1 MGRFQRKTTDRMS
14 DRSMLI
20 TILAPAWPT
29 MLEQLMQTAVQYIDT
44 AMVGTL
50 GTQATAAVGSTGTVN
65 WLIGST
71 ISAVG
76 VGFLSYI
83 AKAYG
88 ADDQTAA
95 KRAVAQAVLLTCI
108 LGAFFTVLTVALSGM
123 IPVWMQVEE
132 GIREMA
138 STYFMILYLP
148 MLPRTASIIFGTVLR
163 SAGDTKSPMKI
174 GLLVNLINV
183 VLNFLL
189 IYPVREIT
197 IFSKHFTMWGAGLG
211 VIGAAVASAVAFTV
225 GGICIAVVLWRHKEI
240 SPRGQRFAPDMEIL
254 KPCLRVALPN
264 MLQRF
269 GTSLGYVAFAAMI
282 NSLGEVSTAAHTI
295 ANTVESAFYIP
306 GYGMQTA
313 AATLAGNAYGA
324 KDEKRM
330 KQLAS
335 IFIPLEMILMT
346 VSGGCLFL
354 AASLLMRLFS
364 VHDAVITLG
373 ATVLRMVAVSEPFYG
388 FSIIIEGFMMGVGK
402 TKAPFIYNMIGMW
415 AIRIIGTFICTQVLS
430 LGLISAWACMITHNL
445 LLFVLFLICYVR
457 GVWNPLSAKSKLV
470 RTEERN

>member
-1 MGRFQRKTTDRMS
+1 MEKNITDRIS
-14 DRSMLI
+14 DRSMLV
-20 TILAPAWPT
+20 TILTLAWPT
-29 MLEQLMQTAVQYIDT
+29 MLEQLMQTAVQYMDT
-44 AMVGTL
+44 AMVGSL
-50 GTQATAAVGSTGTVN
+50 GTEATAAVGSTGTIN

-88 ADDQTAA
+88 AKEQDAV
-95 KRAVAQAVLLTCI
+95 KRAVAQAVLLTCV
-108 LGAFFTVLTVALSGM
+108 LGIFFTVLTVSLSGV
-123 IPVWMQVEE
+123 IPVWMQVKP
-132 GIREMA
+132 GIQKMA
-138 STYFMILYLP
+138 SMYFMILYLP

-174 GLLVNLINV
+174 GLLVNLMNV
-183 VLNFLL
+183 ALNFLL
-189 IYPVREIT
+189 IYPGRQVEIFSRQIT
-197 IFSKHFTMWGAGLG
+197 IWGAGLG
-211 VIGAAVASAVAFTV
+211 VIGAAIASAVAFTA
-225 GGICIAVVLWRHKEI
+225 GGLCITWVLWKHRMI
-240 SPRGQRFAPDMEIL
+240 SPKGQRFIPDMQIL
-254 KPCLRVALPN
+254 RPCMKVAFPN

-324 KDEKRM
+324 NDGKRM

-335 IFIPLEMILMT
+335 MFIPLETALMIG
-346 VSGGCLFL
+346 SGACLFIT
-354 AASLLMRLFS
+354 APFLMRLFS
-364 VHDAVITLG
+364 AHEAVIGLG

-388 FSIIIEGFMMGVGK
+388 FSIIIEGLMMGVGK
-402 TKAPFIYNMIGMW
+402 TKAPFVYNIIGMW
-415 AIRIIGTFICTQVLS
+415 LVRITGTFICTQFFG
-430 LGLISAWACMITHNL
+430 LGLVSAWGCMIAHNL
-445 LLFVLFLICYVR
+445 LLFILFLICYVR
-457 GVWNPLSAKSKLV
+457 GVWNPLHSK
-470 RTEERN
+470 R